1 MTKKTRFAVGA
12 IVVAAGALGLWIYRN
27 AEAHEAPAYRF
38 ATVTRGNLES
48 TVSATGSL
56 SAVTTVQVGTQVS
69 GQVSQILVDFNDR
82 VKKGQLL
89 ARIDPTLQQQTV
101 LDAQAG
107 LVRAQADLDR
117 SKAEYDRNKTLYDQK
132 VLTATEFTTA
142 QYNYTV
148 AQASVKSAQVALDRA
163 RKNLAY
169 TEIYAPID
177 GVVVQRNVDVGQ
189 TVAASLSAPQLFL
202 IANDLSQMQIL
213 ANVDESDIGLIHEG
227 QDVRFTVQ
235 AYPNQTFSGKVKQVR
250 LQSTTTENVVNYT
263 VVVSVDNPKGTLLP
277 GMTATVEFLTGSA
290 ENALVVPNA
299 ALRFR
304 ATPEMMAEAGVRIGA
319 PRTAAD
325 SMAFAV
331 RRDSLRRARAAA
343 AGNAGG
349 QVSGGQASG
358 SQVSGGQV
366 GQASG
371 GTPAASGGT
380 AASSGTPGATSGTT
394 AGTTAASG
402 GVAGASGAA
411 GATRSRSSGGRGG
424 FAQLWYVGAN
434 GKPAVMRVRTGLS
447 DGQNTQV
454 MGPDVKEGMQ
464 VIVGTNTPTTT
475 TTQQQQTTTS
485 PFQQQRRAPGPGGP
499 GGF

>member
-27 AEAHEAPAYRF
+27 AEAHEAPSYRF

-48 TVSATGSL
+48 TVSATGQL

-89 ARIDPTLQQQTV
+89 ARIDPTLAQQAV

-107 LVRAQADLDR
+107 VVRAQADLDR

-163 RKNLAY
+163 KQNLAY
-169 TEIYAPID
+169 TQIYAPID

-202 IANDLSQMQIL
+202 IANDLSHMQIL
-213 ANVDESDIGLIHEG
+213 ANVDESDIGSIHEE

-235 AYPNQTFSGKVKQVR
+235 AYPNQTFNGKVRQVR

-263 VVVSVDNPKGTLLP
+263 VVVTVDNPKGTLLP
-277 GMTATVEFLTGSA
+277 GMTATVAFLTGSA
-290 ENALVVPNA
+290 ENALIVPNA

-304 ATPEMMAEAGVRIGA
+304 ATPEMMAEAGVPNATGA

-325 SMAFAV
+325 SAAFAA
-331 RRDSLRRARAAA
+331 RRDSIRKARAAA
-343 AGNAGG
+343 GGTAGG
-349 QVSGGQASG
+349 GQSGGAQGGQAN
-358 SQVSGGQV
+358 
-366 GQASG
+366 
-371 GTPAASGGT
+371 
-380 AASSGTPGATSGTT
+380 GAQG
-394 AGTTAASG
+394 AG
-402 GVAGASGAA
+402 
-411 GATRSRSSGGRGG
+411 GATRSRSSSGARGG

-434 GKPAVMRVRTGLS
+434 GKPAMMRVRTGLS

-464 VIVGTNTPTTT
+464 VIIGTSASTTAAAPPSAS
-475 TTQQQQTTTS
+475 TS
-485 PFQQQRRAPGPGGP
+485 PFQQQRRPGPGG
-499 GGF
+499 F